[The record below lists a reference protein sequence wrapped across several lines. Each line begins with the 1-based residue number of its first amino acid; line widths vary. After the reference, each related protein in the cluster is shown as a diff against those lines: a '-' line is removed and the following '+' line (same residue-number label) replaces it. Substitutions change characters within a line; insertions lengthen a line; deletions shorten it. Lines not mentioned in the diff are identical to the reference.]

1 MTVKRT
7 VRLLRENVM
16 VFLLRCGTRERNSAW
31 MPRGTSLGPPRMS
44 QKRPNGLELSGQG
57 IPLCCFSST
66 PIIQPHL
73 HYAPFPWSAAAS
85 CWADAS
91 LPSFRPCRSALT
103 LGKPIAISSG
113 TSKAAPR
120 ICMRTRLTFVVIGT
134 GWMGIFLGHVETS

>member
-1 MTVKRT
+1 M
-7 VRLLRENVM
+7 
-16 VFLLRCGTRERNSAW
+16 
-31 MPRGTSLGPPRMS
+31 SLEFVSTMS
-44 QKRPNGLELSGQG
+44 LEFIVNYVLDW
-57 IPLCCFSST
+57 FT
-66 PIIQPHL
+66 
-73 HYAPFPWSAAAS
+73 
-85 CWADAS
+85 S